1 MKSFKGRSFRRYIS
15 FASFAFL
22 LVVLICSLATACFAA
37 DIIRVTTLSDDV
49 SGSLRFAI
57 ESADEYEDV
66 ISFDVTGTIML
77 TKQLRIDH
85 GLTIQGPGADLL
97 AVSGGGEGGC
107 RVFYI
112 AAAESVDI
120 SGISIVSGDA
130 TASDY
135 GGGIYNAS
143 NKLTVENVTFTG
155 NSASAGGGMYN
166 YSNSPTVID
175 CTFTGNSATH
185 GGAGMYN
192 EYAYPTVTSCTFFEN
207 NADYGAGMYNNTS
220 SPTVTSCTF
229 FENSASAGGGM
240 YNEYAYPTVT
250 SCTFFENS
258 AQYGGGMYSYS
269 SSLTVTSCTFTGNS
283 ATHCGG
289 MYSYSSSLTVTSCTF
304 TGNSSTHGG
313 AGMYNNTSSPTVTN
327 CIFWNDT
334 WGEIHN
340 DFSTTTLNYCVV
352 QSDDHDGSTIS
363 EYVTSADPVLQDLAD
378 NGGPTWTCAL
388 GEGSS
393 AIDAGTSDG
402 APNTDQ
408 RGVSRPQGSGYD
420 IGAFEVEQASSSGG
434 GCSISTFPTI
444 GFLLLVPLMFLSGR
458 R

>member
-1 MKSFKGRSFRRYIS
+1 MKSVKGRSFRRYIS

-22 LVVLICSLATACFAA
+22 LVVFICSLATACFAA

-49 SGSLRFAI
+49 YGSLRAAI

-77 TKQLRIDH
+77 TKQLSIDH

-97 AVSGGGEGGC
+97 AVSGGGMC

-135 GGGIYNAS
+135 GGGICNAS

-155 NSASAGGGMYN
+155 NSAYWGGGMFN
-166 YSNSPTVID
+166 VSNSPTVIN
-175 CTFTGNSATH
+175 CTFTGNSAQY
-185 GGAGMYN
+185 GAGMHN

-207 NADYGAGMYNNTS
+207 NADYGGGMYSFSS
-220 SPTVTSCTF
+220 SPTVTNCTF
-229 FENSASAGGGM
+229 TENSA
-240 YNEYAYPTVT
+240 TH
-250 SCTFFENS
+250 
-258 AQYGGGMYSYS
+258 GGGMYSFS
-269 SSLTVTSCTFTGNS
+269 NSPTVTNCTFTGNS
-283 ATHCGG
+283 AQ
-289 MYSYSSSLTVTSCTF
+289 Y
-304 TGNSSTHGG
+304 G
-313 AGMYNNTSSPTVTN
+313 AGMYNSFNSPTVTN

-363 EYVTSADPVLQDLAD
+363 EYVTSADPALQDLAD

-408 RGVSRPQGSGYD
+408 RGVSRLQGSGVD

-434 GCSISTFPTI
+434 GCSISTFPAI
-444 GFLLLVPLMFLSGR
+444 GFLLLMPLMFLSGTR
-458 R
+458 K